1 MKKMRSFFLE
11 QGQQMRGIPTWD
23 WQRRGEESSTEKMES
38 GKRTGPNERPAEVWK
53 SLGEEGT
60 DVFRIY

>member
-1 MKKMRSFFLE
+1 
-11 QGQQMRGIPTWD
+11 MRGIPTWD

-53 SLGEEGT
+53 SLGEDGT
-60 DVFRIY
+60 DVFGIY